1 MVCKT
6 GKKPR
11 VISILTPSLAM
22 TPVYTL
28 LPAWAC
34 FKFQRT
40 LFRKS
45 RDDFR
50 RISEFFKA
58 FRMGLIS
65 LSLLKPFRKDV
76 LTYYGGKVIFFIF
89 LIFFIHYLE
98 DQYFA
103 HFGPLVAP
111 QVAPHCTL
119 HPSTYPHVF
128 GNCQKRSFITRL

>member
-6 GKKPR
+6 GEKPR

-34 FKFQRT
+34 FKFRRT

-45 RDDFR
+45 WDDFR

-76 LTYYGGKVIFFIF
+76 LTYSWRKSDFFHFPDFFSSTTLRTSILPILAPLSPPRWHPIARSTLLPTPMF
-89 LIFFIHYLE
+89 LVTAKKGAL
-98 DQYFA
+98 
-103 HFGPLVAP
+103 
-111 QVAPHCTL
+111 
-119 HPSTYPHVF
+119 
-128 GNCQKRSFITRL
+128 

>member
-6 GKKPR
+6 GEKPR

-34 FKFQRT
+34 FKFRRT

-45 RDDFR
+45 WDDFR

-76 LTYYGGKVIFFIF
+76 LTYSWRKSDFFHF
-89 LIFFIHYLE
+89 PDFFH
-98 DQYFA
+98 
-103 HFGPLVAP
+103 PLP
-111 QVAPHCTL
+111 
-119 HPSTYPHVF
+119 
-128 GNCQKRSFITRL
+128 